1 MNQRLLADLNEAQ
14 RAAVTAP
21 PGHALVLAGAGSGK
35 TRVLTRRIAFLLAER
50 RASPWSLLAVTFTN
64 KAAGEMR
71 ARVAALLGGRVE
83 GLAIGTF
90 HGIAH
95 RFLRQHAAQAGLP
108 QDFQILDA
116 EDQLRLIRRLTL
128 EAKLDPD
135 RFPPRQTAAFINGH
149 KDEGLRASAIG
160 EGEGPVFRTL
170 VELYHAYERHCRRHG
185 LVDFAEL
192 LLRMDELL
200 ASDEALRQ
208 HYRQRYR
215 YVLVDEFQDTNT
227 IQYRLVHRLAA
238 AEGEAFAVG
247 DDDQSIY
254 GWRGARVE
262 NMRRFLADFPR
273 ARIYKLEQNY
283 RSTGNILAAAS
294 AIIARNPDRI
304 GKRLW
309 TAAAAGAPV
318 RLFRA
323 MDEHEEAAFVSEQ
336 IAAAIRAGER
346 AEDHAILYRSNA
358 QSRLFEEALL
368 KRRIPYR
375 VYGGLRFFERA
386 EIKDALAYL
395 RLIAHRHD
403 DGAFERAIAV
413 PPRGFG
419 ERSMAALR
427 ERARAD
433 GLSLWDAALAE
444 LASPGLFGKAREA
457 LKGFLSL
464 IGELAGLRGQI
475 PLETLVHTTLT
486 RSGLLAKHG
495 DEGSERGESR
505 RENLEELINVAARF
519 AASPEDRAAG
529 LDDLA
534 AFLAH
539 AALEAGE
546 HEAGAGRDAV
556 QLMTLHA
563 AKGLEFPRVFLVG
576 LEEGIFPNHHA
587 LADPARLAEERR
599 LAYVGMTRA
608 RRELFLSWAETRRLF
623 GTAQYQRP
631 SRFLDELPE
640 NVVELER
647 PQSPTPGPFAPGAA
661 ASLRV
666 GQRVLH
672 PVFGEGLVIETKGDG
687 EDVRIQVCFAAAGTR
702 WLLASAAPLKPLS

>member
-1 MNQRLLADLNEAQ
+1 MPETLLADLNDAQ

-35 TRVLTRRIAFLLAER
+35 TRVLTRRIVFLLAER

-71 ARVAALLGGRVE
+71 ARLGQLFGHCDGPV
-83 GLAIGTF
+83 IGTF

-95 RFLRQHAAQAGLP
+95 RFLRQHAKLAGLP
-108 QDFQILDA
+108 EDFQILDA

-128 EAKLDPD
+128 DARIDPD
-135 RFPPRQTAAFINGH
+135 RFPPRQTAAFINRN
-149 KDEGLRASAIG
+149 KDEGLRAG
-160 EGEGPVFRTL
+160 DVEEGEGPVFRTL
-170 VELYHAYERHCRRHG
+170 RELYALYERHCRRQG

-192 LLRMDELL
+192 LLRMDEML
-200 ASDEALRQ
+200 AGDAELRN

-215 YVLVDEFQDTNT
+215 HVLVDEFQDTNA

-238 AEGEAFAVG
+238 DEGEAFAVG

-262 NMRRFLADFPR
+262 NMRRFLAEFPG
-273 ARIYKLEQNY
+273 ARVYKLEQNY

-294 AIIARNPDRI
+294 AVIDRNPDRI

-309 TAAAAGAPV
+309 TSASPGPPV

-323 MDEHEEAAFVSEQ
+323 LDEREEAAFVVDRIEE
-336 IAAAIRAGER
+336 AIRAGRR

-358 QSRLFEEALL
+358 QSRVFEEALL
-368 KRRIPYR
+368 ARRIPYR

-386 EIKDALAYL
+386 EVKDALAYL

-413 PPRGFG
+413 PPRGIG
-419 ERSMAALR
+419 ERTLAALR
-427 ERARAD
+427 ERARAA
-433 GLSLWDAALAE
+433 GLSLWDSALAE
-444 LASPGLFGKAREA
+444 LGGSLIAGKAREA
-457 LKGFLSL
+457 LRSFLVL
-464 IGELAGLRGQI
+464 IGELSGMRSRV
-475 PLETLVHTTLT
+475 PLEVLVHSALE
-486 RSGLLAKHG
+486 RSGLLARHG
-495 DEGSERGESR
+495 NEGRERGESR
-505 RENLEELINVAARF
+505 RENLEELANVAARF
-519 AASPEDRAAG
+519 AASDEDRAAG

-546 HEAGAGRDAV
+546 HEAGAGSDAV

-576 LEEGIFPNHHA
+576 MEEGLFPSRYA
-587 LADPARLAEERR
+587 LEDPAGLAEERR
-599 LAYVGMTRA
+599 LAYVGITRA
-608 RRELFLSWAETRRLF
+608 RHELYLSWAEVRHLF
-623 GTAQYQRP
+623 GSAQYQRP
-631 SRFLDELPE
+631 SRFLNDLPE
-640 NVVELER
+640 DATESLR
-647 PQSPTPGPFAPGAA
+647 PPAGAPAPVRAA
-661 ASLRV
+661 AAPPIRV

-672 PVFGEGLVIETKGDG
+672 AVFGEGMVIGTEGEGGDT
-687 EDVRIQVCFAAAGTR
+687 RIQVRFAGAGTR
-702 WLLASAAPLKPLS
+702 WLLASLAPLQPLP